1 MNVGSNKNAR
11 RKKKLKY
18 IYISLLLVLL
28 PIILYNS
35 MKTNTPKRNLDETI
49 CTIYTIF
56 EESRTCTIDKTTI
69 DQDIING
76 LKGSESSSYY
86 EYLSNSIFQD
96 KNEATTKEDNEIISI
111 GKLESD
117 EEINLGE
124 CEDILKN
131 FYIIQPA
138 QTIYKHQYN
147 VSNYKTPVI
156 ALNSFLSKLIL
167 MLVSIV
173 VKP

>member
-35 MKTNTPKRNLDETI
+35 MKMNISKRNLDETI

-86 EYLSNSIFQD
+86 EYLSSSIFQD
-96 KNEATTKEDNEIISI
+96 KNEAKTKEDNEIISI

-117 EEINLGE
+117 EEINLGK
-124 CEDILKN
+124 CEYLLRIYNNISDSET
-131 FYIIQPA
+131 II
-138 QTIYKHQYN
+138 IYKHQCEQ
-147 VSNYKTPVI
+147 
-156 ALNSFLSKLIL
+156 L
-167 MLVSIV
+167 
-173 VKP
+173 

>member
-35 MKTNTPKRNLDETI
+35 MKMNISKRNLDETI

-86 EYLSNSIFQD
+86 EYLSSSIFQD

-117 EEINLGE
+117 EKINLGE

>member
-18 IYISLLLVLL
+18 IYISLLLLLL

-35 MKTNTPKRNLDETI
+35 MKINMSKRNLDETI

-76 LKGSESSSYY
+76 FKGSEPSSYY
-86 EYLSNSIFQD
+86 
-96 KNEATTKEDNEIISI
+96 
-111 GKLESD
+111 
-117 EEINLGE
+117 
-124 CEDILKN
+124 
-131 FYIIQPA
+131 
-138 QTIYKHQYN
+138 
-147 VSNYKTPVI
+147 
-156 ALNSFLSKLIL
+156 
-167 MLVSIV
+167 
-173 VKP
+173 